1 MATKPSMKREAAPI
15 QRRAASAPVMKLP
28 TVSIGLVPASTK
40 VAKRG
45 LIKIDRRHG
54 SSHKK
59 TFLGNALDSAPNW
72 PPAERIR
79 IESEGVPTDTLDDLA
94 QRLHLAKAR
103 VLEIVDASKSTV
115 AKRQQHGEPLQGA
128 SAHATVAL
136 IDLMSTA
143 RQIAAQSTRS
153 EAQRFDA
160 DAWLGRWLDR
170 AHPALDHK
178 RPGDL
183 IKTPTGADLVR
194 RALWAVQT
202 GAYQ

>member
-1 MATKPSMKREAAPI
+1 MATKPPLKREAVPI
-15 QRRAASAPVMKLP
+15 PRRAIAGPAMKRAEAFIDVRTPVSKG
-28 TVSIGLVPASTK
+28 V
-40 VAKRG
+40 KRV
-45 LIKIDRRHG
+45 LIKIDRG
-54 SSHKK
+54 VVHKK
-59 TFLGNALDSAPNW
+59 TFLSNALESATEWQPV
-72 PPAERIR
+72 ERMR
-79 IESEGVPTDTLDDLA
+79 IESEGVPTDALDDLA

-143 RQIAAQSTRS
+143 RQIAAQSTHS
-153 EAQRFDA
+153 EAHRFDA

>member
-1 MATKPSMKREAAPI
+1 MATKPSMKREAVPI
-15 QRRAASAPVMKLP
+15 QRRAPTAPATKRLAE
-28 TVSIGLVPASTK
+28 SIRLGPASPK
-40 VAKRG
+40 GANQV
-45 LIKIDRRHG
+45 LIKIDRRQG

-59 TFLGNALDSAPNW
+59 TFLGKVLDSALNW

-128 SAHATVAL
+128 SAHAAVAL
-136 IDLMSTA
+136 IDLISSA
-143 RQIAAQSTRS
+143 REIAAKSTHPQ
-153 EAQRFDA
+153 AKQFDA
-160 DAWLGRWLDR
+160 EAWLGRWLDR
-170 AHPALDHK
+170 AHPALAHQ

-183 IKTPTGADLVR
+183 IKTPTGAEMVR
-194 RALWAVQT
+194 RTLWAVQT